1 MRDAWS
7 DVLVTAFR
15 EVVQRLSLVTPR
27 LLAMLTLVVLG
38 GILAALARRL
48 SVRLLR
54 AIDFDGRCVRWGL
67 AGGLARGGIR
77 LPPSQA
83 IGQLIFWTLLL
94 VAILMGVEA
103 LEMPATSGLVA
114 VVVRFLPNLAIAIVV
129 WMVGW
134 LLANFMAQTVLIAA
148 VNAQVALAPL
158 IAGGVRWVVLV
169 FAGAAALTQLG
180 IAREMVLLTFGI
192 AFAATALAL
201 ALAFGL
207 GGKDL
212 AREILESR
220 LRRPERGLDKDPMTH
235 V

>member
-7 DVLVTAFR
+7 DVLVTSFR
-15 EVVQRLSLVTPR
+15 DMVERLAHVAPR
-27 LLAMLTLVVLG
+27 LLAMVVV
-38 GILAALARRL
+38 ILIGWAAAAIVRRL
-48 SVRLLR
+48 TVRVFRIADLD
-54 AIDFDGRCVRWGL
+54 ARCARWGL
-67 AGGLARGGIR
+67 TASLSRSGIGQ
-77 LPPSQA
+77 PPSQV
-83 IGQLIFWTLLL
+83 IGQLVFWTIFF
-94 VAILMGVEA
+94 VAILTSVEA
-103 LEMPATSGLVA
+103 LEMPATAGMA
-114 VVVRFLPNLAIAIVV
+114 AGVVRFLPNLVIAVLV

-134 LLANFMAQTVLIAA
+134 LLANFMAQAVLIAA

-158 IAGGVRWVVLV
+158 IAGAVRWLVLI

-192 AFAATALAL
+192 AFAGTVFAL

-207 GGKDL
+207 GGKEL

-220 LRRPERGLDKDPMTH
+220 IRKRDGDNDHLTH

>member
-1 MRDAWS
+1 MQDAWS
-7 DVLVTAFR
+7 DVLVTSFR
-15 EVVQRLSLVTPR
+15 DVVERLAHVTPR
-27 LLAMLTLVVLG
+27 LLAMVVVILLG
-38 GILAALARRL
+38 WAVAAIVRRL
-48 SVRLLR
+48 TVRVFR
-54 AIDFDGRCVRWGL
+54 MADVDARCARWGL
-67 AGGLARGGIR
+67 TASLSRSGIGQ
-77 LPPSQA
+77 PPSQV
-83 IGQLIFWTLLL
+83 IGQLVFWTIFF
-94 VAILMGVEA
+94 VAILTSVEA
-103 LEMPATSGLVA
+103 LEMPATAGMA
-114 VVVRFLPNLAIAIVV
+114 AGVVRFLPNLVIAVLV

-158 IAGGVRWVVLV
+158 IAGAVRWLVLV

-192 AFAATALAL
+192 AFGGTVLAL

-207 GGKDL
+207 GGKEL

-220 LRRPERGLDKDPMTH
+220 IRKREGDNDHLTH